1 MFNMLAALRST
12 SFEEIVG
19 MLGISAKSLLFR
31 LVCEL
36 PSSEMLVILEALALA
51 LARAGDFPQCGFR
64 LQTFLV
70 LVQYEH
76 DLRPGSI
83 SASIGKKS

>member
-12 SFEEIVG
+12 SFEGIVG
-19 MLGISAKSLLFR
+19 MLGISAKSFLLR

-36 PSSEMLVILEALALA
+36 PSSEALVILEALALA
-51 LARAGDFPQCGFR
+51 RVGDFPQCGFK
-64 LQTFLV
+64 LQTFFV

-83 SASIGKKS
+83 SASVRKTP